1 MDPESRRLL
10 EDTYALAKDNH
21 RMLRAIR
28 RHQLISAFGK
38 VFIWIIVI
46 AVTAYSYLAFLQ
58 PLVNKLHIPGLSTTQ
73 PGTFGTSTTTPF
85 GKLINS
91 FQAGR

>member
-1 MDPESRRLL
+1 MDPELRRLL

-21 RMLRAIR
+21 RMLRTIR

-38 VFIWIIVI
+38 VFIWLIII
-46 AVTAYSYLAFLQ
+46 AVAAYSYLAFLQ
-58 PLVNKLHIPGLSTTQ
+58 PLVNKLHIPGLSTVQ
-73 PGTFGTSTTTPF
+73 SGAFGLSTTTPF

-91 FQAGR
+91 FQAGK